1 MKEEPRTFMI
11 NGQEFTLAKKI
22 KGKGKRVN
30 NIIDIS
36 DDEENSE
43 NTLNITSSD
52 YNLSVSGLS
61 ESDFSFHIDEKE
73 DEKYYEKFELP
84 NDCSVEIR
92 NSNHN
97 TKIVN
102 CCKKSKNYRTKFK
115 IMTGNDR
122 YAVF

>member
-1 MKEEPRTFMI
+1 MKEEPGTFMI
-11 NGQEFTLAKKI
+11 NGQELTLTKKI

-43 NTLNITSSD
+43 IALNSSGYD
-52 YNLSVSGLS
+52 LS
-61 ESDFSFHIDEKE
+61 ESNFSFHIDENADK
-73 DEKYYEKFELP
+73 KYYEKLEVSK
-84 NDCSVEIR
+84 DCPVEIR

-97 TKIVN
+97 TRIVN

-115 IMTGNDR
+115 IMAGNDR

>member
-43 NTLNITSSD
+43 IALNSSD
-52 YNLSVSGLS
+52 YDLS

-73 DEKYYEKFELP
+73 DEKYYEKLELP

-92 NSNHN
+92 NNNHN

-102 CCKKSKNYRTKFK
+102 CCKKSRNYRTKFK
-115 IMTGNDR
+115 IGVGIDR
-122 YAVF
+122 YAVV

>member
-1 MKEEPRTFMI
+1 MKEEPRTEY
-11 NGQEFTLAKKI
+11 NDEV
-22 KGKGKRVN
+22 KRVN

-43 NTLNITSSD
+43 NKLNSSD
-52 YNLSVSGLS
+52 YDLSVSGSS